1 MYGNIYG
8 AIIEGGLVIQ
18 EPTERLGFL
27 IWHLSQANNLR
38 AERALARL
46 SLTLAQGAA
55 LRVLAVSPGLS
66 SAELGRRV
74 GVTAQ
79 SIKQAVD
86 GLAARGLVER
96 RPRPSHGRVIEL
108 VITDAGLA
116 LAGQAQ
122 DLVGVIEDELLVRLG
137 PEQQASLLAQL
148 SGMVA
153 QVSPDAFPR

>member
-1 MYGNIYG
+1 
-8 AIIEGGLVIQ
+8 LIQ

-27 IWHLSQANNLR
+27 VWHLSQANNLR
-38 AERALARL
+38 AERALTRIG
-46 SLTLAQGAA
+46 LTLAQGAA

-79 SIKQAVD
+79 SIKQAAD

-96 RPRPSHGRVIEL
+96 RPRPTHGRVIEL
-108 VITDAGLA
+108 RITAAGLA
-116 LAGQAQ
+116 LAEQAQ
-122 DLVGVIEDELLVRLG
+122 DLVGAIEDELLLRLN
-137 PEQQASLLAQL
+137 PDQQASLLAQL

-153 QVSPDAFPR
+153 QVSPDAFPPLAAPPPAT

>member
-1 MYGNIYG
+1 
-8 AIIEGGLVIQ
+8 LIQ

-38 AERALARL
+38 AERALTRL
-46 SLTLAQGAA
+46 GLTLAQGAA

-86 GLAARGLVER
+86 GLARRGLVER
-96 RPRPSHGRVIEL
+96 RPRPTHGRVVEL
-108 VITDAGLA
+108 WITGEGLT

-122 DLVGVIEDELLVRLG
+122 DLVGVIEDELLLRLD
-137 PEQQASLLAQL
+137 PDQRASLLAQL
-148 SGMVA
+148 RGMVA

>member
-1 MYGNIYG
+1 
-8 AIIEGGLVIQ
+8 LIQ

-38 AERALARL
+38 AERALTRL
-46 SLTLAQGAA
+46 GLTLAQGAA

-66 SAELGRRV
+66 SAELARRV

-86 GLAARGLVER
+86 GLARRGLVER
-96 RPRPSHGRVIEL
+96 RPRPTHGRVVEL
-108 VITDAGLA
+108 RITAEGLT

-122 DLVGVIEDELLVRLG
+122 DLVGAIEDELLLRLD
-137 PEQQASLLAQL
+137 PDQRASLLAQL